1 MNGEIGSLSNR
12 LKIYKNNVLRNKKKK
27 LKLET
32 KKQVIII
39 KHKKKSK
46 IKTFLMVL
54 IGFIFGFFENIANKK
69 QELKKVKSENIKYNT
84 KENKFESIYNKKIKL
99 NYVKSYSKDI
109 LYKKNKITYIN
120 KTIKFD
126 NNVKS
131 KENKSTYNK
140 ITNYNILNNTNK
152 NLIKKEDNDIKQ
164 NNLKIINK
172 KIGIYSNKIL
182 NDKIK
187 LHNNKIDT
195 CVKITK
201 KGNDN
206 ILLFQQQTKNN
217 KNVKN
222 QNEVQNNLKINK
234 EKNQEKTN
242 KEKIQEQIDK
252 EDIKKGIDIIS
263 RQLKN
268 QKKFIDKEMEVLKK
282 YKGKIN
288 DKLKINYFSMF
299 LNNTF
304 KMILSFLP
312 ISLFQNKLFGTLVST
327 ILLNNS
333 IKTMRN
339 EINLKN
345 NAKII
350 VPKYLTD
357 MEKESDVINSTYDIC
372 IDSLE
377 QIDLL
382 KTEFTIK
389 NHMYS
394 KTQEYKA
401 ALESLTNIETQIK
414 KTLEETEKLIKM
426 KQEIEKNTKQKI
438 YKIVKS

>member
-1 MNGEIGSLSNR
+1 M
-12 LKIYKNNVLRNKKKK
+12 
-27 LKLET
+27 
-32 KKQVIII
+32 
-39 KHKKKSK
+39 
-46 IKTFLMVL
+46 
-54 IGFIFGFFENIANKK
+54 
-69 QELKKVKSENIKYNT
+69 
-84 KENKFESIYNKKIKL
+84 
-99 NYVKSYSKDI
+99 
-109 LYKKNKITYIN
+109 
-120 KTIKFD
+120 
-126 NNVKS
+126 
-131 KENKSTYNK
+131 
-140 ITNYNILNNTNK
+140 
-152 NLIKKEDNDIKQ
+152 
-164 NNLKIINK
+164 
-172 KIGIYSNKIL
+172 
-182 NDKIK
+182 
-187 LHNNKIDT
+187 
-195 CVKITK
+195 
-201 KGNDN
+201 
-206 ILLFQQQTKNN
+206 KNN

-234 EKNQEKTN
+234 EKNQEKI
-242 KEKIQEQIDK
+242 KQEKIQEQIDK
-252 EDIKKGIDIIS
+252 EDVKRGIDIIS
-263 RQLKN
+263 KQLKN

-350 VPKYLTD
+350 VPKYLTEI
-357 MEKESDVINSTYDIC
+357 EKESDVINSTYDIC

-394 KTQEYKA
+394 KTQEYKV

-438 YKIVKS
+438 YKIVKN